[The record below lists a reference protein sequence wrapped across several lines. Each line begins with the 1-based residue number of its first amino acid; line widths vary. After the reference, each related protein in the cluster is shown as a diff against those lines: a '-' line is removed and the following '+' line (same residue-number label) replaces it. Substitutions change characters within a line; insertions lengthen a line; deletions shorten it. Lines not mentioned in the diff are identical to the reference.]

1 MRGGS
6 GAFGDEERLNMK
18 LLELNIKNFGKF
30 QNKSIKLHDGLQL
43 ICGENEAGKS
53 TIHTFI
59 RAMLFGLER
68 KRGRGSANDT
78 FSRYEPWENGN
89 YYAGDL
95 RFECGGKCFCL
106 RRNFDK
112 YSKKALL
119 VCETD
124 GEEMSVEDGD
134 LDMLL
139 YGLAEASYE
148 NTLYIGQLRAPASH
162 ALAEELKN
170 YAAGY
175 YRTGDDEINLSCALE
190 SLALSKKTVDRE
202 IKQVLLEKE
211 KKREAIEQEASYIW
225 REIHYIDDKI
235 EALREEL
242 KLRDMEKEEKPQEG
256 EMENEWV
263 KRRFTDALRPAK
275 WRVHPIEIL
284 VIFGMIVLAF
294 TLLPNPF
301 NSFVTVVVALLGAIY
316 IWNRMKIG
324 RQGREAEAEEF
335 LERSETEKELV
346 STDKLIWELEH
357 LDGDRKEKQV
367 EYDNLQELLQEQD
380 ELGGDYLKLDR
391 RKGALLLAERRL
403 EEVSRNMQREL
414 TARLNR
420 GASEIIKVITNGKY
434 EMLTADENL
443 HMGLLDQGKYVSM
456 EQVSQGTL
464 EQIYFALR
472 MAAAKLLYEE
482 EYPVILDDTFAF
494 YDDARLEQT
503 LRWLA
508 GCGRQVILF
517 SCQKREEEILR
528 RNGIHYAK
536 TIL

>member
-1 MRGGS
+1 MR
-6 GAFGDEERLNMK
+6 

-30 QNKSIKLHDGLQL
+30 QNRSIRLHDGLQL

-68 KRGRGSANDT
+68 RRGRGSLNDT

-89 YYAGDL
+89 YYAGAL
-95 RFECGGKCFCL
+95 RFECGGKRFCL
-106 RRNFDK
+106 QRNFDK

-124 GEEMSVEDGD
+124 GEEMSVEEGD

-139 YGLAEASYE
+139 DGLAEASYE
-148 NTLYIGQLRAPASH
+148 NTLYIGQLRAPAGQT
-162 ALAEELKN
+162 LAAELKN

-175 YRTGDDEINLSCALE
+175 YMTGDSDINLSSALE
-190 SLALSKKTVDRE
+190 NLALNRKAVDRE
-202 IKQVLLEKE
+202 VKQVLLEKQ
-211 KKREAIEQEASYIW
+211 KKRESVEQEASYIW
-225 REIHYIDDKI
+225 RELHYIDDKI

-242 KLRDMEKEEKPQEG
+242 ELRNVKKEEKPQED

-263 KRRFTDALRPAK
+263 KRRFTDVLRPAK

-284 VIFGMIVLAF
+284 VIFGIIILAF
-294 TLLPNPF
+294 TLLPNPL

-324 RQGREAEAEEF
+324 RRERETEAEEI
-335 LERSETEKELV
+335 LERAGTEEELV
-346 STDKLIWELEH
+346 STEKLIWELEH
-357 LDGDRKEKQV
+357 LTEDRKEKQV

-391 RKGALLLAERRL
+391 KKEALLLAEKRL
-403 EEVSRNMQREL
+403 GEVSGAMQREL

-420 GASEIIKVITNGKY
+420 RASEIIKTITSGKY
-434 EMLTADENL
+434 GMLTADENL
-443 HMGLLDQGKYVSM
+443 HMGLFYEGRYVSM
-456 EQVSQGTL
+456 EQVSQGTV

-472 MAAAKLLYEE
+472 MAAAELLYEE
-482 EYPVILDDTFAF
+482 DYPVILDDTFAF
-494 YDDARLEQT
+494 YDDVRLEQT

-517 SCQKREEEILR
+517 SCQKREEEILK
-528 RNGIHYAK
+528 RNGICYAK